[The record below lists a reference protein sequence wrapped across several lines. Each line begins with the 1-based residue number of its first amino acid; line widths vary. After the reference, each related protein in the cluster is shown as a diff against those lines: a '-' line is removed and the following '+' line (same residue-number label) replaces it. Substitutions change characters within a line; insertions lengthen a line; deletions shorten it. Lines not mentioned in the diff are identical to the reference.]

1 MSNAPLFTALA
12 TSTRQL
18 HNLLRCI
25 AFTPQAEVY
34 ITSEGLKFTTEEVH
48 AIQASTLL
56 DRSLFST
63 YILSETEDVD
73 MIPPFKINIVALLE
87 TLQIFGMS
95 DAASSNAHK
104 NQGGGITSSYA
115 AAFQTPALGLGG
127 TCKIT
132 YIQAG
137 APLSIII
144 EENGVRTTCEMSTYS
159 LPNMYDHDNEIPLDR
174 NALVMKIIMSS
185 LWLYDAVTELA
196 STGSETV
203 TVNASS
209 LSAPFFALEGE
220 GGPFGDSSVVFDPD
234 PGATG
239 SRKRQPTAT
248 ETFTVAAP
256 SGQRGRVK
264 QKFRFDMIKKAGR
277 AMQVASKVSVRM
289 DRQGVLSLQ
298 FMVPAIDNNNSTNGA
313 LGTVTSAGLGT
324 FSFVDYRFVPLA
336 EPEGDDADE
345 DEDEDYNEQI
355 NGHSPAAGDMGSNV
369 SQD

>member
-34 ITSEGLKFTTEEVH
+34 ITPEGLKFTTEEVH
-48 AIQASTLL
+48 AVQASTLL
-56 DRSLFST
+56 DKSLFST
-63 YILSETEDVD
+63 YILSDTEDV
-73 MIPPFKINIVALLE
+73 IPPFKVNIVALLE

-95 DAASSNAHK
+95 DAASSNTHK

-132 YIQAG
+132 YAQAG

-144 EENGVRTTCEMSTYS
+144 EENGVRTTCEMNTYS

-209 LSAPFFALEGE
+209 LSAPFFVLEGQ

-234 PGATG
+234 PSVAG
-239 SRKRQPTAT
+239 SRRKQPAAT

-256 SGQRGRVK
+256 SGQRGRVM
-264 QKFRFDMIKKAGR
+264 QKFPFDMIKKAGR

-298 FMVPAIDNNNSTNGA
+298 FMIPSTDMSNSTSGA
-313 LGTVTSAGLGT
+313 LGTVTSAGSGA

-336 EPEGDDADE
+336 DGEAADDE
-345 DEDEDYNEQI
+345 DGDYEEV
-355 NGHSPAAGDMGSNV
+355 NGQTQATDDTESAA
-369 SQD
+369 SQE